1 MPSFRTLFFLA
12 ATAFVTLTSGAPVD
26 SGAAAGQVG
35 NVVPIGGAASGTMQ
49 DINTKNNEV
58 NMVDKRADFSDA
70 DLLLTEVS
78 AVVDVDFLKRHN
90 GELHS
95 LCEVLVDVEA
105 KLNVVSSKLVALVDA
120 KVAVEVEVVVGIVA
134 EVKAILAGAV
144 VEVKAIVGHPI
155 NFILSLGGK
164 VLAIA
169 DVCHLLLAVLSVICG
184 IFTCVLRIVGV
195 ASINVV
201 LPLTAAVGVILAEL
215 LCVIFTLVDGL
226 YIAIHPFLGPV
237 IQICVVL
244 KLDVLV
250 AVLNGKY

>member
-1 MPSFRTLFFLA
+1 MPSFRTLFVLA
-12 ATAFVTLTSGAPVD
+12 AAAFATLSSGAPLD
-26 SGAAAGQVG
+26 SGAAVAQVG
-35 NVVPIGGAASGTMQ
+35 NVLPVAGAASGTIK
-49 DINTKNNEV
+49 DINVNNNEINV
-58 NMVDKRADFSDA
+58 FESDRRADLLDV
-70 DLLLTEVS
+70 DLLLTDVTT
-78 AVVDVDFLKRHN
+78 VVDVDVLKRHN

-169 DVCHLLLAVLSVICG
+169 DVICG

-195 ASINVV
+195 ASINLI
-201 LPLTAAVGVILAEL
+201 LPLIAAVGVILAEL
-215 LCVIFTLVDGL
+215 LCIIFTLVDGL
-226 YIAIHPFLGPV
+226 YIAIYPFLGPV

-244 KLDVLV
+244 KLDVVV
-250 AVLNGKY
+250 AILNGKF